1 MDQKGKQAESSAAV
15 PPRPPPPPPVN
26 TEAPDIGRDD
36 QSDESKM
43 ERRLALLRDRLK
55 GERNGSKVTNPSFE
69 IGRPTLVRPADMR
82 RDPGNIYSRWSIDD
96 LATIKPMP
104 VSNNMANSEEMVKI
118 SVAVEGLGVPTEQVA
133 SVVLQ
138 AVIYCASAS
147 SSVYLDPQGTI
158 EYAGGAVVR
167 DSVVAIIKRDAG
179 LRRVCRL
186 FAPLVWNHMLV
197 HNTPPSDWAAMGFQW
212 NDRFAAF
219 DFFDYVENEAA
230 IQPLDGLIRRPTRSE
245 KIAHNT
251 HKRLA
256 LDRSNRDETFASL
269 ETEVTGG
276 KRGPEISRD
285 FRKAGN

>member
-1 MDQKGKQAESSAAV
+1 MDQKGKQSESSSQAV
-15 PPRPPPPPPVN
+15 APVPKPPLPPPIRGEEAVN
-26 TEAPDIGRDD
+26 EGNEEA
-36 QSDESKM
+36 KM
-43 ERRLALLRDRLK
+43 ERRLALLHQRLK
-55 GERNGSKVTNPSFE
+55 GERNGTRITNPSFE
-69 IGRPTLVRPADMR
+69 IGRPSLTRPDDMR
-82 RDPGNIYSRWSIDD
+82 RDPANIFSRLSIDD
-96 LATIKPMP
+96 LAQIKPTP

-118 SVAVEGLGVPTEQVA
+118 AVAVEGLGVPTEQVA
-133 SVVLQ
+133 NVVLQ

-147 SSVYLDPQGTI
+147 SSVYLDPHGTI
-158 EYAGGAVVR
+158 EYTGGAVVR

-197 HNTPPSDWAAMGFQW
+197 HNSPPSDWAAMGFQW

-256 LDRSNRDETFASL
+256 LDKSNRDEVFASL
-269 ETEVTGG
+269 ETEITGG
-276 KRGPEISRD
+276 KRGPEISRN
-285 FRKAGN
+285 FRNAAN